1 MAENIE
7 TTCAVVRLS
16 DGLIIN
22 AIVASPSDVA
32 PDGCKLVEIMNG
44 QLCDIGWYCIDDE
57 FHGPST
63 YAMCDSTTN
72 EVVSFFSASYIS
84 PIPTAPNGYFGVE
97 VLPGV
102 ACGIG
107 WTWDGAK
114 FNSPIA

>member
-44 QLCDIGWYCIDDE
+44 QLCDIGWYYIDGE
-57 FHGPST
+57 FRGPRT
-63 YAMCDSTTN
+63 YAMCRIDN
-72 EVVSFFSASYIS
+72 GEVVSFFNASYVS
-84 PIPTAPNGYFGVE
+84 PIPATPDGYIGIE
-97 VLPGV
+97 VLPEV
-102 ACGIG
+102 SCGIG

-114 FNSPIA
+114 FNSPTA